1 MAGHWVLIG
10 DGPVPLRSWWAT
22 PPVSK
27 HEIDTFLLRKR
38 AVIVLP
44 EVFGVNAWLRSITDR
59 LAAHGIPALA
69 IPLFARTAPDL
80 DLGYADQDLQEG
92 RRHKDA
98 TTAAQIL
105 ADVSAAILWLQRC
118 CPAAEVMVV
127 GFCFGGHAALLAATL
142 PDVVVTLDF
151 YGAGVSRFRPGGGE
165 PTLALMPHVK
175 GRLTCLFGLADP
187 LIPEDD
193 RLAVAKAL
201 RQVDPLGDRL
211 RMELFPEAD
220 HGFMCDAR
228 GSFQAAA
235 AERGWALML
244 EAAMA

>member
-1 MAGHWVLIG
+1 MTIGCVSCGPVTISDSVAGRWVLIG

-22 PPVSK
+22 PPASE
-27 HEIDTFLLRKR
+27 HEIDTFLFRKR

-59 LAAHGIPALA
+59 LAA
-69 IPLFARTAPDL
+69 
-80 DLGYADQDLQEG
+80 

>member
-1 MAGHWVLIG
+1 MPLRAWWAA
-10 DGPVPLRSWWAT
+10 PVPFER
-22 PPVSK
+22 
-27 HEIDTFLLRKR
+27 EIDSFSFQKR
-38 AVIVLP
+38 VVIVLP

-80 DLGYADQDLQEG
+80 DLGYSDQDLKEG

-105 ADVSAAILWLQRC
+105 ADVSATILWLQKR
-118 CPAAEVMVV
+118 CPAVEVMVV

-142 PDVVVTLDF
+142 PDVAVTLNF

-165 PTLALMPHVK
+165 PTLSLIPQVK
-175 GRLTCLFGLADP
+175 GRLICLFGLADS

-193 RLAVAKAL
+193 RQAVEQAL
-201 RQVDPLGDRL
+201 RQVDPVGDRL

-235 AERGWALML
+235 AERGWALIR
-244 EAAMA
+244 EAVVF